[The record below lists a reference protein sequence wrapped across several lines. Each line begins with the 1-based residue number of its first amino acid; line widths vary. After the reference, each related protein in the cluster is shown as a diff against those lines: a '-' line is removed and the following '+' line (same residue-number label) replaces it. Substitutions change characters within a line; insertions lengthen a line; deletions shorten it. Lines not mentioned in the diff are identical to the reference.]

1 MTSVHSQL
9 LAWIEDGT
17 IRSECI
23 QPALKVSGIT
33 PDASRWR
40 RFLDQLLL
48 ALGSL
53 SMACAIVFLVAY
65 NWTSLSYFLQFAVV
79 QLLMV
84 IAIFLY
90 WKLGP
95 DKTTAKVA
103 LLVAAILLGALLA
116 LFGQTYQTGAD
127 SWQMFAAW
135 AALMLP
141 WALIGRF
148 APLWLMWLAL
158 LNVTITL
165 YYEANFG
172 LLGIAFAT
180 KDDLLWVLLVLNTG
194 ALLSWELASRRFHR
208 LAEDWRGRWPA
219 RLIAMASGFTITAL
233 VLRGIFDP
241 DSMHAVAWAVYFA
254 WLMLTYYIY
263 RRKLPDLFMLANAS
277 VTLITCITSL
287 FADIMLQGS
296 QNSLSFLLLALIIVA
311 QAAFAAV
318 WLRRVHEEHLA

>member
-17 IRSECI
+17 IRSESI
-23 QPALKVSGIT
+23 QPALKISGIT

-40 RFLDQLLL
+40 RFLDHLML

-53 SMACAIVFLVAY
+53 SLACAVVFLVAY
-65 NWTSLSYFLQFAVV
+65 NWSALSHFLQFAVV

-84 IAIFLY
+84 IAVFLF

-95 DKTTAKVA
+95 DKTTARAA

-135 AALMLP
+135 AVLMLP

-158 LNVTITL
+158 LNIAITL
-165 YYEANFG
+165 YYEAHFG
-172 LLGIAFAT
+172 LLGVAFAT
-180 KDDLLWVLLVLNTG
+180 KDDLFWVLLVLNTG
-194 ALLSWELASRRFHR
+194 ALLSWELASRRFHW
-208 LAEDWRGRWPA
+208 LAGDWRGRWPA

-254 WLMLTYYIY
+254 WLLLTYYIY

-277 VTLITCITSL
+277 VTLIICITSL
-287 FADIMLQGS
+287 FAEIMLQGS

>member
-17 IRSECI
+17 IRSEFI
-23 QPALKVSGIT
+23 QAALKVSGIT
-33 PDASRWR
+33 PDANRWR
-40 RFLDQLLL
+40 RFLDHLLL

-53 SMACAIVFLVAY
+53 SLACAVVFLVAY
-65 NWTSLSYFLQFAVV
+65 NWNALSHYIQFAIV
-79 QLLMV
+79 QFLMV
-84 IAIFLY
+84 IAVFLF

-95 DKTTAKVA
+95 DKTTAKTS

-141 WALIGRF
+141 WVLIGRF
-148 APLWLMWLAL
+148 ATLWLMWLIL
-158 LNVTITL
+158 LNLATTL
-165 YYEANFG
+165 YYDANFG
-172 LLGIAFAT
+172 LLGAAFAT
-180 KDDLLWVLLVLNTG
+180 KDDLLWILLVLNTG
-194 ALLSWELASRRFHR
+194 ALLSWELASRRFYW
-208 LAEDWRGRWPA
+208 LAGGWRGRWPA
-219 RLIAMASGFTITAL
+219 RLIAMASGLTVTTL

-241 DSMHAVAWAVYFA
+241 DSMHAIAWGVYFA
-254 WLMLTYYIY
+254 WLLLTYYIY
-263 RRKLPDLFMLANAS
+263 RRKLPDLFMLANAC
-277 VTLITCITSL
+277 VTLIVCITSL
-287 FADIMLQGS
+287 FAEIMLQGS
-296 QNSLSFLLLALIIVA
+296 QDSLSFLLLALIIVA